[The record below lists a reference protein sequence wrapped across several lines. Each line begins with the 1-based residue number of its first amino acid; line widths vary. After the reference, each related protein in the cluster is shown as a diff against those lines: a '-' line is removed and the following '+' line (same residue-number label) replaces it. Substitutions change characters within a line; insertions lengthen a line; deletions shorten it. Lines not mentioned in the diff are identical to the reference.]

1 MRPPALVA
9 AVACSISLSA
19 QTPEK
24 RTFEV
29 ASIKTHPT
37 SEYSY
42 SLGPA
47 GDRFVATN
55 VTLRQLVQFAVRPV
69 PARVFIDSQIVG
81 GPAWINT
88 DRFDV
93 QAKAGSGGRT
103 LPFEDLRQMTESL
116 LEERFRLRT
125 HREKRETTVYALV
138 VLNSGVKIKRAATQV
153 LPGSDGM
160 RRVFDPNAPQ
170 QLGSLIMVPTRPG
183 DSTIT
188 FSGSAAGMLM
198 LTNVLQ
204 GFVDRLVVDET
215 NLTGLFDFRLEFSR

>member
-1 MRPPALVA
+1 MRPLAVVA

-24 RTFEV
+24 PTFEV
-29 ASIKTHPT
+29 ASIKTHHA
-37 SEYSY
+37 SEHAY

-69 PARVFIDSQIVG
+69 PARVFIDSQIIG
-81 GPAWINT
+81 GPTWINM

-93 QAKAGSGGRT
+93 QAKADSGGRT
-103 LPFEDLRQMTESL
+103 VPFEDLRHMTESL
-116 LEERFRLRT
+116 LEERFHLRM
-125 HREKRETTVYALV
+125 HREKREMTVYALV
-138 VLNSGVKIKRAATQV
+138 ALNSGVKMKRSATQV
-153 LPGSDGM
+153 LPKSDG
-160 RRVFDPNAPQ
+160 RLRVFDPNAPQ
-170 QLGSLIMVPTRPG
+170 PLGSLIMAPARPG

-188 FSGSAAGMLM
+188 FSGSAAAMLM

-215 NLTGLFDFRLEFSR
+215 NLTGLFDF